1 LQSRAHCIHPGARR
15 VKRALPRT
23 KNVMPNQ
30 QKRRTIM
37 LGLASLYAS
46 ALAACSPV
54 KLLNAA
60 IPSSGYR
67 KTSDIA
73 YGADPQQALD
83 VYAPAKPA
91 TPGETRP
98 VVVFFY
104 GGSWQTGNRSN
115 YLFVAQALTSRGYV
129 AVLPDYRKYPETVF
143 PGFVDDAAA
152 AVRWTRDHA
161 HEFGGDPARLFVMG
175 HSAGAHL
182 AALIATDPRYLASQ
196 SMSKADL
203 RGVIGLAGPYDFLPI
218 KDRTLLDV
226 FPASTR
232 PASQPI
238 NFVTGHEPPMFLA
251 AGTSDTMVDPGN
263 TDRLAAALREHGDSV
278 EVKHYDGFS
287 HVRIVSALALPLRG
301 HSTVLADVAAFIDSH

>member
-1 LQSRAHCIHPGARR
+1 
-15 VKRALPRT
+15 
-23 KNVMPNQ
+23 MPTHK
-30 QKRRTIM
+30 KRRIVTF
-37 LGLASLYAS
+37 GLASLGAA

-73 YGADPQQALD
+73 YGSDRRQVLD
-83 VYAPAKPA
+83 VYVPAAASPE
-91 TPGETRP
+91 PRP

-104 GGSWQTGNRSN
+104 GGSWQNGDRGN

-129 AVLPDYRKYPETVF
+129 AVLPDYRTYPETAF
-143 PGFVDDAAA
+143 PGFVNDAAA
-152 AVRWTRDHA
+152 ATRWTRDHA
-161 HEFGGDPARLFVMG
+161 HEFGGDPSRLFVMG

-218 KDRTLLDV
+218 VDRTLLDV
-226 FPASTR
+226 FPVATR
-232 PASQPI
+232 AESQPI
-238 NFVTGHEPPMFLA
+238 NYVTGHEPPMFLA
-251 AGTSDTMVDPGN
+251 AGTDDTVVDPGN
-263 TDRLAAALREHGDSV
+263 TDRLAAMLRKHGDSV
-278 EVKHYDGFS
+278 EVRHYDGFS
-287 HVRIVSALALPLRG
+287 HIRIVSALALPLRG
-301 HSTVLADVAAFIDSH
+301 RSTVLADVAAFIDSRSSGT